1 MRKVLCDSAVCLA
14 TEGCGRIGI
23 GSGRDIGK
31 GFCGWLE
38 GLFWRVEAKWLGM
51 RMDGMKDRGK
61 WDEIRKKRLL
71 CLYYHSPILLLGF
84 SYDAYMMLL
93 SCSYVRG

>member
-1 MRKVLCDSAVCLA
+1 MGL
-14 TEGCGRIGI
+14 GRG
-23 GSGRDIGK
+23 IGK

-38 GLFWRVEAKWLGM
+38 GRFGRVEAKWLGM
-51 RMDGMKDRGK
+51 RMDGMKDRRK

-84 SYDAYMMLL
+84 SYDAGLTGEGWGKE
-93 SCSYVRG
+93 RGGCGVPPREG

>member
-1 MRKVLCDSAVCLA
+1 MRKVLCDSAVCLSV
-14 TEGCGRIGI
+14 EGCGRIGM
-23 GSGRDIGK
+23 GLGRGIGK

-38 GLFWRVEAKWLGM
+38 GRFGRVEAKWLGM
-51 RMDGMKDRGK
+51 RMDGMKV
-61 WDEIRKKRLL
+61 
-71 CLYYHSPILLLGF
+71 YYHSPILLLGF